1 MADIEK
7 ANDKD
12 YDGSESRASPA
23 FSIWL
28 QPMRRSIFVAAA
40 LAATSLI
47 APSASKANAP
57 TPMFTVTAASP
68 GAVTFSGSGTAS
80 FNNSVGNNNSF
91 QVGSSTN
98 LGVNASTSSTPEYG
112 VTSQADLAIGTG
124 TTLQQTIGTSG
135 VFRNNTSEASSAY
148 EAASSRTATQTVDAM
163 SASGWTADYSS
174 QTESGTRGNRSWTDK
189 KSYEAA
195 YKAEYNA
202 TYESKYDSNFQSA
215 YSTVRSNTSSSG
227 TDGVISGSFRTVES
241 GSAQA
246 SGNSSDWATSAS
258 TTADAS
264 WESSYAA
271 YKAKNTSSTMTEAT
285 WQSER
290 DSSYNT
296 AYAKSAASSNRY
308 SDSAVTVR
316 GIGSDAKVSASA
328 DSNFTVDI
336 KASSPETTGSTATA
350 NGSAGA
356 NLATSSFANQSQSST
371 ASAFMQ
377 AFGN

>member
-1 MADIEK
+1 MK
-7 ANDKD
+7 
-12 YDGSESRASPA
+12 
-23 FSIWL
+23 
-28 QPMRRSIFVAAA
+28 RSIFVAAA

-47 APSASKANAP
+47 APSVSKANTP

-98 LGVNASTSSTPEYG
+98 LGVNASTSSTPEYN

-135 VFRNNTSEASSAY
+135 VFRNNTAEASSAY

-163 SASGWTADYSS
+163 SASGWTSDYSS
-174 QTESGTRGNRSWTDK
+174 QAATGTKNGRSWTDK
-189 KSYEAA
+189 ASYESA

-264 WESSYAA
+264 WESSYDN
-271 YKAKNTSSTMTEAT
+271 YKAKNTTSTMSEAT

-290 DSSYNT
+290 DSAYNT
-296 AYAKSAASSNRY
+296 AYAKSAASSNRF

-336 KASSPETTGSTATA
+336 QAPATPPATSGSTATA

>member
-1 MADIEK
+1 
-7 ANDKD
+7 
-12 YDGSESRASPA
+12 
-23 FSIWL
+23 
-28 QPMRRSIFVAAA
+28 MRRSIFVAAA

-47 APSASKANAP
+47 APSVSKANTPA
-57 TPMFTVTAASP
+57 PMFTVTAASP
-68 GAVTFSGSGTAS
+68 GAVNFTGSGTAS

-98 LGVNASTSSTPEYG
+98 LGVNASTSSTPEYN

-135 VFRNNTSEASSAY
+135 VFRNNTAEASSAY

-227 TDGVISGSFRTVES
+227 TDGVISGSFSTVES

-246 SGNSSDWATSAS
+246 AGQSSDWATSAS

-264 WESSYAA
+264 WDSSYDA
-271 YKAKNTSSTMTEAT
+271 YKAKNSTSTMSEAT

-290 DSSYNT
+290 DSAYNT

-336 KASSPETTGSTATA
+336 KAPASPPETTGSTATA

>member
-1 MADIEK
+1 MK
-7 ANDKD
+7 
-12 YDGSESRASPA
+12 
-23 FSIWL
+23 
-28 QPMRRSIFVAAA
+28 RSIFVAAA

-47 APSASKANAP
+47 APSVSKANPA
-57 TPMFTVTAASP
+57 PMFTVTAASP
-68 GAVTFSGSGTAS
+68 GAVNFSGSGTAS

-98 LGVNASTSSTPEYG
+98 LGVNASTSSTPEYN

-135 VFRNNTSEASSAY
+135 VFRNNTAEASSAY

-163 SASGWTADYSS
+163 SASGWTSDYSS
-174 QTESGTRGNRSWTDK
+174 QAATGTKNGRSWTDK
-189 KSYEAA
+189 ASYESA

-258 TTADAS
+258 NTADAS
-264 WESSYAA
+264 WESSYDN
-271 YKAKNTSSTMTEAT
+271 YKAKNTTSTMSEAT

-290 DSSYNT
+290 DSAYNT

-336 KASSPETTGSTATA
+336 QAPATPPATSGSTATA